1 MKHHD
6 QWLMACSIKRNLVS
20 LQRQSQKNETQVCVP
35 RRTSQVSQAADSAQ
49 RFFQVLKETHPP
61 MAFAKDGHHLR
72 DSRPSH
78 SCAQQAVVSEFAGAA
93 GGMMGAGRLLQLV
106 SDHELQLNSL
116 REGFEELKQEKIDRT
131 ALWAAAATFCR
142 CFSGRPMWSC

>member
-1 MKHHD
+1 
-6 QWLMACSIKRNLVS
+6 
-20 LQRQSQKNETQVCVP
+20 
-35 RRTSQVSQAADSAQ
+35 
-49 RFFQVLKETHPP
+49 

-72 DSRPSH
+72 DSRPRTPVRSKPW
-78 SCAQQAVVSEFAGAA
+78 SSEFAGAA

-131 ALWAAAATFCR
+131 GLV
-142 CFSGRPMWSC
+142 GSCCDVL